1 MKYNSTREK
10 EIKEAMESGKY
21 KIADLSIFKDFSKI
35 KITENLLDHIKYTTE
50 LLEEYLN
57 AVMELEDK
65 NPGLKEYL
73 TALKV
78 GDIVDNQSL
87 EKENSFMIGLYFH
100 VNRDKAIDILMNYI
114 KNDQT
119 ITPEKIYQ
127 IHDNLLYGTSSEGK
141 TLIRNT
147 NEKFVGRFENGQ
159 RIIDYFPIDYKDI
172 EEATK
177 NIAQLYNDRLN
188 ISDIDNVFLQPF
200 LIHGLFGALQIF
212 NDGNTRMGRLM
223 QHTLIWQLI
232 NEKLNFDFNEPPI
245 YATRSYYPYRSQ
257 YRNLIS
263 SLVTQNDDES
273 WIKWFDFNLNRVE
286 DQIYMNNE
294 NINEIKRRIR

>member
-1 MKYNSTREK
+1 MEYNSTREK